1 MTIDKSLFGLQKETK
16 VVFLTPEEA
25 SKIGASSGYNAVY
38 EISETRVRYELLQAG
53 KALPP
58 QSSKEDPKP
67 VEKKKE
73 AKKQKI
79 EEPVKVEIKE
89 EEPQVQP
96 PVKNDEVEE
105 TTLVEDKGSEE
116 TEKGE

>member
-79 EEPVKVEIKE
+79 EEP
-89 EEPQVQP
+89 QVQP